1 MKKTSMEISELKV
14 IQNIINKQLMW
25 YDVYLRMY
33 MHHIIVMYTL
43 CHIAQ
48 LLLTRIILRRLSA
61 LSLDEGL
68 NAPNGKTPSAAF
80 WFRRPIKYQILAR
93 MRISDCLYFRLM

>member
-1 MKKTSMEISELKV
+1 MEISELKV

-48 LLLTRIILRRLSA
+48 LQLFA
-61 LSLDEGL
+61 G
-68 NAPNGKTPSAAF
+68 
-80 WFRRPIKYQILAR
+80 
-93 MRISDCLYFRLM
+93 